1 MFTSAALLSR
11 AWQLLGGLLVS
22 LLLFGNF
29 LPGAVM
35 SAQAAEK
42 EALIPAIQAIQQRGE
57 LRIGL
62 PPYNTPP
69 FYYREPG
76 SDRLQGYDVDLAR
89 ALADRLGVQPRFDTE
104 SESFNQLVSR
114 AGRGEVDLA
123 IGKLGTTYPRLF
135 DAIPHTYMRFHQALL
150 VNRRAL
156 SRIGRDED
164 PRLGEKLKQSS
175 LRIGAIR
182 NSAYDTFAK
191 DVFPKAQIVALPDWE
206 AATEALYA
214 GRVDAIYRDAT
225 EIRMLTLQNP
235 RLSLLYATV
244 VIADLIDLKS
254 MYVSSRAAEI
264 GSLLDFLVTSEFGIP
279 DEEGIIRRY
288 PQFYRRQG

>member
-1 MFTSAALLSR
+1 MSACPLLRFRRLLAGLILALALLCT
-11 AWQLLGGLLVS
+11 
-22 LLLFGNF
+22 
-29 LPGAVM
+29 AVDV
-35 SAQAAEK
+35 AGAAEQS
-42 EALIPAIQAIQQRGE
+42 ALIPTIQAIQQRGE
-57 LRIGL
+57 LRIGI

-76 SDRLQGYDVDLAR
+76 SDRLAGYDVDLAR
-89 ALADRLGVQPRFDTE
+89 ALADRLGVRPVFDRE
-104 SESFNQLVSR
+104 SSSFNQLVSR
-114 AGRGEVDLA
+114 AGRAEVDLA

-150 VNRRAL
+150 INRRAL

-164 PRLGEKLKQSS
+164 PRLGEKLKQASF
-175 LRIGAIR
+175 RIGAIR

-191 DVFPKAQIVALPDWE
+191 DVFPEAEIVALPDWE

-225 EIRMLTLQNP
+225 EIRMLVLQNP

-244 VIADLIDLKS
+244 VIADLIDVKS
-254 MYVSSRAAEI
+254 IYVGSAAAEI
-264 GSLLDFLVTSEFGIP
+264 GSLLDFLVNSEFGIP
-279 DEEGIIRRY
+279 DEEGIIHRY
-288 PQFYRRQG
+288 PQFYRLQG